1 VAVGSRGPFYR
12 RRAVFV
18 AIGFLGGL
26 LGGLLGVGGGFVLI
40 PLQVLWAKVPQRYAN
55 ANSIVAILPIA
66 LAALPIY
73 YFRTSSPQIDFR
85 IALFLVAGSV
95 VGAYLGA
102 RLLSRIPDRELKL
115 AVVVVLGIVGLKEL
129 LFP

>member
-1 VAVGSRGPFYR
+1 VSSWGPLNK
-12 RRAVFV
+12 RRAVFA

-40 PLQVLWAKVPQRYAN
+40 PLQVLWASVPQRYAN

-66 LAALPIY
+66 VAAVPIY
-73 YFRTSSPQIDFR
+73 YFRKGTPQLDLR
-85 IALFLVAGSV
+85 VALFLVVGSV

-102 RLLSRIPDRELKL
+102 RLLKRIPDRELKL
-115 AVVVVLGIVGLKEL
+115 AVVVVLGLVGLKEL
-129 LFP
+129 VIP

>member
-1 VAVGSRGPFYR
+1 MSSRGPLHEH
-12 RRAVFV
+12 RAVFA

-40 PLQVLWAKVPQRYAN
+40 PLQVLWASVPQRFAN

-66 LAALPIY
+66 VAALPIY
-73 YFRTSSPQIDFR
+73 YFRKGTPQIDFR
-85 IALFLVAGSV
+85 IGLFLVLGSV
-95 VGAYLGA
+95 VGAYVGA
-102 RLLSRIPDRELKL
+102 RLLKRIPERELRL
-115 AVVVVLGIVGLKEL
+115 AVVVVLGLVGFKER

>member
-1 VAVGSRGPFYR
+1 VSSWGPLYK
-12 RRAVFV
+12 RRAVFA

-40 PLQVLWAKVPQRYAN
+40 PLQVLWASVPQRFAN

-66 LAALPIY
+66 VAAVPIY
-73 YFRTSSPQIDFR
+73 YTRKGSPEIDFR
-85 IALFLVAGSV
+85 LALFLVIGSV
-95 VGAYLGA
+95 IGAYIGA
-102 RLLSRIPDRELKL
+102 RLLKRIPERELRL
-115 AVVVVLGIVGLKEL
+115 AVVVLLGLVGLKEV

>member
-1 VAVGSRGPFYR
+1 
-12 RRAVFV
+12 
-18 AIGFLGGL
+18 L

-40 PLQVLWAKVPQRYAN
+40 PLQVLWAGVPQRYAN

-66 LAALPIY
+66 VAALPIY
-73 YFRTSSPQIDFR
+73 YFRKGAPQVDLHV
-85 IALFLVAGSV
+85 AVFLVVGSV

-102 RLLSRIPDRELKL
+102 RLLKSIPDRELKL
-115 AVVVVLGIVGLKEL
+115 AVVVVLGLVGLKEV

>member
-1 VAVGSRGPFYR
+1 MSSRGPLSKS
-12 RRAVFV
+12 RAVFS

-40 PLQVLWAKVPQRYAN
+40 PLQVLWAGVPQRNAN

-66 LAALPIY
+66 VAAVPIY
-73 YFRTSSPQIDFR
+73 YFRAGSAGIDFR
-85 IALFLVAGSV
+85 VALFLVIGSV

-102 RLLSRIPDRELKL
+102 RLLKSIPDRPLKL
-115 AVVVVLGIVGLKEL
+115 AVVVVLGLVGLKEL